1 MKYGRYVPS
10 HLTTKEDLPYYSIM
24 SPETPATFARAL
36 ESGRKPVS
44 SGTGLTASAARTVS
58 DRPSDSR
65 SERGVLLSSQF
76 RSSSSTSNSDLLS
89 VFRPSDV
96 FLERQPLVCLAL
108 YRKSRGI
115 RSSDFLL
122 GDLIIRG
129 MLVILLVEKIMV
141 SFK

>member
-1 MKYGRYVPS
+1 MVSKANFMKYGRCVPS
-10 HLTTKEDLPYYSIM
+10 HLTAKEDLPYYSIM

-65 SERGVLLSSQF
+65 SERGVLLPSQL
-76 RSSSSTSNSDLLS
+76 RSSSSTSNSDLPS

-96 FLERQPLVCLAL
+96 IRTSATRLFSSLAL
-108 YRKSRGI
+108 IS
-115 RSSDFLL
+115 
-122 GDLIIRG
+122 
-129 MLVILLVEKIMV
+129 
-141 SFK
+141 